1 MKWIN
6 NLLKNDKL
14 NEKKS
19 IENLIFFVILLIVV
33 VVFINYIW
41 NDKSNK
47 NSKKEELN
55 NVNLVENTV
64 VASNLGNDEDKLKK
78 QLEEIL
84 SKLDGVEKVS
94 VLITYVESNK
104 IVPIYNIDNQEST
117 TKEEDN
123 AGGLRTINETTTK
136 KEIVYE
142 EANGDKT
149 IVKQSIVTPE
159 IKGAVI
165 MAKGAN
171 SSVVKANIIQAVE
184 AATGLPTHK
193 IQVFEMK

>member
-19 IENLIFFVILLIVV
+19 IENLIFLVILLIVV

-41 NDKSNK
+41 NDNSKK
-47 NSKKEELN
+47 NSKKEEQN
-55 NVNLVENTV
+55 NVNLVENSV
-64 VASNLGNDEDKLKK
+64 VASNIGSEEDKLKK

-123 AGGLRTINETTTK
+123 SGGLRTINETTTK

-149 IVKQSIVTPE
+149 IVKQSIITPE

>member
-19 IENLIFFVILLIVV
+19 IENLLFFVILLIVV

>member
-6 NLLKNDKL
+6 SLLKNDKL

-19 IENLIFFVILLIVV
+19 IENLIFLVILLIVV

-41 NDKSNK
+41 NDNSKK
-47 NSKKEELN
+47 NSKKEEQN
-55 NVNLVENTV
+55 NVNLVENSV
-64 VASNLGNDEDKLKK
+64 VASNIGSEEDKLKK

-123 AGGLRTINETTTK
+123 SGGLRTINETTTK

-149 IVKQSIVTPE
+149 IVKQSIITPE

>member
-6 NLLKNDKL
+6 SLLKNDKL

-19 IENLIFFVILLIVV
+19 IENLIFLVILLIVV

-41 NDKSNK
+41 NDNSKK
-47 NSKKEELN
+47 NSKKEEQN
-55 NVNLVENTV
+55 NVNLVENSV
-64 VASNLGNDEDKLKK
+64 VVSNIGSEEDKLKK

-123 AGGLRTINETTTK
+123 SGGLRTINETTTK

-149 IVKQSIVTPE
+149 IVKQSIITPE

-184 AATGLPTHK
+184 VATGLPTHK